1 LREFGNGTLSVLN
14 RSDVIMRILYS
25 RVSGLPARQPRQID
39 ATRRISNWR
48 AGVCEGVV
56 TD

>member
-1 LREFGNGTLSVLN
+1 LREFGNGTLLVLN

-39 ATRRISNWR
+39 AKRICNWR
-48 AGVCEGVV
+48 ARVPRRVM